1 MIRVTTHKA
10 LQNHTKLDFCYLCG
24 KAFDDGSKTNRDHV
38 PPKAIFL
45 PDDRLNPLIL
55 PTHVG
60 CNQSESGEDE
70 LVSQLVS
77 ALHRRL
83 PRPERQ
89 RLQFI
94 GGRLKPDGQPIAF
107 TSNVNLACV
116 VWRWVR
122 GFHAALY
129 RQYLPRSGHCFVHP
143 PFPSGRR
150 EGERLIRDPILPQQT
165 FVPEEIKK
173 NRIARNLDVLKCW
186 NGKCYYESVFV
197 RADNGQPICFWAL
210 RLYDWEKLADPRWL
224 RSHGCIGAYE
234 ASAGIPQEASR
245 GTKLDFPF
253 PNTNP
258 LDPFEE

>member
-1 MIRVTTHKA
+1 MIQIITHKA
-10 LQNHTKLDFCYLCG
+10 LHNCAKLDFCYLCG
-24 KAFDDGSKTNRDHV
+24 QPFENGRETNRDHV

-45 PDDRLNPLIL
+45 PGDRRNPLIL
-55 PTHVG
+55 PTHPG
-60 CNQSESGEDE
+60 CNQSESVDDE

-77 ALHRRL
+77 ALHRAL

-89 RLQFI
+89 RLKFI
-94 GGRLKPDGQPIAF
+94 VGLVKSDGEPIAF
-107 TSNVNLACV
+107 TANVDLGRI

-129 RQYLPRSGHCFVHP
+129 HEYLPKLVKWRVHP

-150 EGERLIRDPILPQQT
+150 DGEKLIRDPILPQQT

-173 NRIARNLDVLKCW
+173 NRLARNLDVLKCC
-186 NGKCYYESVFV
+186 NGRCCYESVFV
-197 RADNGQPICFWAL
+197 RADNGQPVCFWAL
-210 RLYDWEKLADPRWL
+210 RIYDWERLADPRWA
-224 RSHGCIGAYE
+224 RSHGCIGAYVPP
-234 ASAGIPQEASR
+234 AGIPQGASR

-253 PNTNP
+253 PNSDP